1 MVKLEPL
8 YLASPDMAMHQLS
21 GFHLPQTYLTY
32 RYGWILVMM
41 SMNKLKISIEE
52 TDQARIYT
60 INDEITVI
68 EGESIYSI
76 LSKRE
81 IEFVKMQDQYY
92 HYILKK
98 A

>member
-1 MVKLEPL
+1 
-8 YLASPDMAMHQLS
+8 
-21 GFHLPQTYLTY
+21 
-32 RYGWILVMM
+32 M

-60 INDEITVI
+60 INDELTVI

>member
-1 MVKLEPL
+1 
-8 YLASPDMAMHQLS
+8 
-21 GFHLPQTYLTY
+21 
-32 RYGWILVMM
+32 
-41 SMNKLKISIEE
+41 MNKLKISIEE

-60 INDEITVI
+60 INDEVTLI

-76 LSKRE
+76 LSERE
-81 IEFVKMQDQYY
+81 IEFMKMQDQYY

>member
-1 MVKLEPL
+1 
-8 YLASPDMAMHQLS
+8 
-21 GFHLPQTYLTY
+21 
-32 RYGWILVMM
+32 M
-41 SMNKLKISIEE
+41 SMYKLKISIEE

-60 INDEITVI
+60 INDEVTLI

-76 LSKRE
+76 LSERE

-98 A
+98 T